1 MAGESG
7 RSFAFSV
14 TLGGDME
21 TLVKLPLELRGNLI
35 VSCQAS
41 ERSPFREPALIARFA
56 QAAVE
61 GGARGIRA
69 DGPENIKAIRR
80 AVGVPIVGIWK
91 VRQDDGEILITPS
104 FQGAKELVE
113 AGANLIALDCTGR
126 GQRYGALGRLRQIRK
141 DLGVPVLAD
150 IATVDEAVQATEAGA
165 DAVLSTLRGYTSETS
180 HVVGFEPAFIAELVR
195 TVNVPVIAEG
205 HIRTPQ
211 QIRDA
216 LDAGAFAII
225 IGTAITR
232 PGLITQ
238 MFVSAIAGWRGLHDP
253 KRTFIGID
261 LGATNTKYGVV
272 SSHGELLTQS
282 VTPTPW
288 NEGRKALLEHLEQCV
303 STCREE
309 ARGRGI
315 EPQAIGL
322 ATAGWVDPGSGEV
335 VYATENLPGWT
346 GANPGSYLRK
356 VSGLPV
362 AVENDANALAVA
374 EKHFGAA
381 KNATDFVCITL
392 GTGVG
397 GGCYIGG
404 RLNRGR
410 HFFANALGH
419 IPVVPDG
426 APCTCGKS
434 GCLEFY
440 ASASALMR
448 YAAQG
453 NFASC
458 EGIIAAGNA
467 GEPAARYAIQELAK
481 YLAIGC
487 AAILNLLDPEMLIL
501 AGGLAQD
508 NPLLLKSLTEE
519 LAKRVT
525 VWPQRHLRVQASSL
539 GYSAGVLGAAA
550 VAAVAVAEGMS
561 AHGSSSPFLE
571 EAVPD
576 SQFSIE
582 KRSG

>member
-1 MAGESG
+1 M
-7 RSFAFSV
+7 
-14 TLGGDME
+14 
-21 TLVKLPLELRGNLI
+21 KLPLELRGNLI

-41 ERSPFREPALIARFA
+41 ETSPFREPAAMARFA

-69 DGPENIKAIRR
+69 EGVEDIRAIRE
-80 AVGVPIVGIWK
+80 AVRVPIVGISK
-91 VRQDDGEILITPS
+91 VRQDDGAILITPS
-104 FQGAKELVE
+104 FEGAKELVE

-126 GQRYGALGRLRQIRK
+126 GQSYGALDRLRRIRK

-150 IATVDEAVQATEAGA
+150 IATVEEAVQSAEAGA

-180 HVVGFEPAFIAELVR
+180 HVVEFEPSFIAELVC

-211 QIRDA
+211 QICAA
-216 LDAGAFAII
+216 LDAGAFAIV
-225 IGTAITR
+225 IGSAITR
-232 PGLITQ
+232 PETITQ
-238 MFVSAIAGWRGLHDP
+238 MFVSAIEGWRRLHDSQ
-253 KRTFIGID
+253 RIFIGID
-261 LGATNTKYGVV
+261 LGATNTKCGLVTGR
-272 SSHGELLTQS
+272 GELLSQS

-288 NEGRKALLEHLEQCV
+288 NEGRKALLKHLEECV
-303 STCREE
+303 STCCDE
-309 ARGRGI
+309 AERRGLR
-315 EPQAIGL
+315 PQAIGL
-322 ATAGWVDPGSGEV
+322 ATAGWVDPSSGEV

-346 GANPGSYLRK
+346 GANPGAYLHEAF
-356 VSGLPV
+356 GLPV

-419 IPVVPDG
+419 IPVVPG
-426 APCTCGKS
+426 GPLCTCGKA
-434 GCLEFY
+434 GCLELY
-440 ASASALMR
+440 ANAAALMR
-448 YAAQG
+448 YAAHG
-453 NFASC
+453 NYTNC
-458 EGIIAAGNA
+458 EEIIAAAKA
-467 GEPAARYAIQELAK
+467 GEQTAACALKALARYLAM
-481 YLAIGC
+481 GC
-487 AAILNLLDPEMLIL
+487 ASIVNLLDPEMLIL

-508 NPLLLKSLTEE
+508 NALLVKLLTEE

-525 VWPQRHLRVQASSL
+525 VWPERHLQVQASRL

-550 VAAVAVAEGMS
+550 VASLAGCS
-561 AHGSSSPFLE
+561 ANGRSPSFEPGLL
-571 EAVPD
+571 P
-576 SQFSIE
+576 
-582 KRSG
+582 

>member
-1 MAGESG
+1 M
-7 RSFAFSV
+7 
-14 TLGGDME
+14 
-21 TLVKLPLELRGNLI
+21 
-35 VSCQAS
+35 
-41 ERSPFREPALIARFA
+41 ARFA

-69 DGPENIKAIRR
+69 EGLEDIRAIRK
-80 AVGVPIVGIWK
+80 AVRVPIVGICK

-104 FQGAKELVE
+104 LEGARELVE
-113 AGANLIALDCTGR
+113 AGADLIALDCTAR
-126 GQRYGALGRLRQIRK
+126 GQRYGALDRLRRIRK

-150 IATVDEAVQATEAGA
+150 IATVEEAAQSAEAGA
-165 DAVLSTLRGYTSETS
+165 DAVLSTLRGYTLETS
-180 HVVGFEPAFIAELVR
+180 HVVEFEPSFIAELVR

-205 HIRTPQ
+205 HIRAPRE
-211 QIRDA
+211 IRAA

-232 PGLITQ
+232 PEIITQ
-238 MFVSAIAGWRGLHDP
+238 RFVSAIEGWRHLHDP
-253 KRTFIGID
+253 HHTFIGID
-261 LGATNTKYGVV
+261 LGATNTKSGLVTGR
-272 SSHGELLTQS
+272 GELLSQS
-282 VTPTPW
+282 VTATPW
-288 NEGRKALLEHLEQCV
+288 NDGRKALLKHLEQCV

-309 ARGRGI
+309 AQGRGL
-315 EPQAIGL
+315 EPEAIGL
-322 ATAGWVDPGSGEV
+322 ATAGWVDPASGEV

-346 GANPGSYLRK
+346 GANPGAYLRE

-419 IPVVPDG
+419 MPVVPGG

-434 GCLEFY
+434 GCLELY
-440 ASASALMR
+440 ANASALMR
-448 YAAQG
+448 YAANG
-453 NFASC
+453 NFTNC
-458 EGIIAAGNA
+458 EEIIAAAQA
-467 GEPAARYAIQELAK
+467 GEQTATCAIKALARYLAV
-481 YLAIGC
+481 GC
-487 AAILNLLDPEMLIL
+487 ASIVNLLDPEMLIL

-508 NPLLLKSLTEE
+508 NDLLVRFLTEE

-525 VWPQRHLRVQASSL
+525 VWPERHLQVHASRL

-550 VAAVAVAEGMS
+550 VASLAGCS
-561 AHGSSSPFLE
+561 ANGRTSSFLKEVVIESPPLI
-571 EAVPD
+571 
-576 SQFSIE
+576 Q
-582 KRSG
+582 RTSG